1 MLNRRSLLAG
11 FAGLGAAMLAPIEA
25 FAASWITLGSRNVN
39 LLLDKDVIRVGANV
53 GLFRRIR
60 IRVTGNNPI
69 FIHSMKVVF
78 ANGNSHMVDLRFL
91 FLPGTNSRNIDLPGT
106 LRFIRRV
113 ELVYNKVLLGGTATV
128 TLQGYKV

>member
-1 MLNRRSLLAG
+1 MLTRRSLLAG
-11 FAGLGAAMLAPIEA
+11 FAGMGAAMLAPLEA
-25 FAASWITLGSRNVN
+25 VAASWVNLGSRNVS
-39 LLLDKDVIRVGANV
+39 LILDHDTIHVGTGV

-60 IRVTGNNPI
+60 LKVSGSSPI

-78 ANGNSHMVDLRFL
+78 GNGNSHSVDLKFL
-91 FLPGTNSRNIDLPGT
+91 FLPGSNSRNIDLPGQ

-113 ELVYNKVLLGGTATV
+113 ELLYTKVPLGGSATV